1 MTTYTPAITDRQK
14 YAMATLAA
22 IGAIF
27 GQAIGIAALGTAI
40 AGTLPLMLLGLI
52 LGRLL
57 F

>member
-1 MTTYTPAITDRQK
+1 M
-14 YAMATLAA
+14 
-22 IGAIF
+22 F

-52 LGRLL
+52 LGQLL

>member
-22 IGAIF
+22 IGAIL
-27 GQAIGIAALGTAI
+27 GQNTGLAALGGAV